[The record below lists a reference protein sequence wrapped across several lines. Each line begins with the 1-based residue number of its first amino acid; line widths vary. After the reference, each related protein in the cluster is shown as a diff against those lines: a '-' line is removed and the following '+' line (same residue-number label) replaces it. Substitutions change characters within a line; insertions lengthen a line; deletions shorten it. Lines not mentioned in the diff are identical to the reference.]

1 MAADGVT
8 ITVSAATVALII
20 ERLYAYMIAPKIAT
34 KQEQDARGDRSSDKP
49 PEFWQKEF
57 LDAVMEVNELQLLP
71 LMKTMVEGHK
81 EIVDMLHGR
90 TVLFQ
95 QQIDL
100 MKELAEVS
108 RRRRR

>member
-1 MAADGVT
+1 MAEPVT
-8 ITVSAATVALII
+8 ITISAATAVLIA
-20 ERLYAYMIAPKIAT
+20 ERLYAYMLAPKIRT
-34 KQEQDARGDRSSDKP
+34 KEEQEARGERSSDKP

-57 LDAVMEVNELQLLP
+57 RDAVMEVNEMQILP
-71 LMKTMVEGHK
+71 LLKTMVEGHK

>member
-1 MAADGVT
+1 MADPVT
-8 ITVSAATVALII
+8 ITVSGATLALVA
-20 ERLYAYMIAPKIAT
+20 ERLFAYFVSPKMRT
-34 KQEQDARGDRSSDKP
+34 KEETAARGERSSDKP

-57 LDAVMEVNELQLLP
+57 RDAVMEVNRLQILP
-71 LMKTMVEGHK
+71 LLETMVEGHK